1 MAVVGHGL
9 FSSVSIKKKKTFVG
23 LKVIEPSKD
32 KCPAQ
37 VQRDK
42 NVDCMSDESKP
53 HSEDRSGDSKS
64 VEEEV
69 DANMSDGDINID
81 VDGKEIIVDN
91 VAENNGMSDYENES
105 TCSHEDLS
113 AESMS
118 SIRESE
124 VEDDSSNVTL
134 GEESDPLEL
143 EHSSAR
149 DAPDKRVSEV
159 QTQDSLFRRFHRKL
173 KELMPFHFPGRPK
186 SFQEYLNRIF
196 ERKDCMEVERLDILR
211 RCSNTTVFQNNK
223 LRALLAATFPPVTVG
238 PMAGKRVPVTFE
250 GDTFPQFSHNEK
262 SMFRC
267 EVCIPFQKWAMEK
280 REIACTFKM
289 SKTSF
294 CRQHTCRYSV
304 TAVFRPRSS

>member
-1 MAVVGHGL
+1 MPFISIKERANFFSLFGFAIRKFANISVIKLNSKNVGYQGIYLENVTALNKQAVMDWATTKLAPGTPDDILTKEEVWNCFKIHHGISDERHHGMAVVGHGL

-91 VAENNGMSDYENES
+91 VEENNRMSDYENES

-113 AESMS
+113 VESMS

-124 VEDDSSNVTL
+124 VEDDTSNVTL

-143 EHSSAR
+143 EHSSVR
-149 DAPDKRVSEV
+149 DAPDKRVREV
-159 QTQDSLFRRFHRKL
+159 QTQDSLFRRFHRK
-173 KELMPFHFPGRPK
+173 
-186 SFQEYLNRIF
+186 
-196 ERKDCMEVERLDILR
+196 
-211 RCSNTTVFQNNK
+211 
-223 LRALLAATFPPVTVG
+223 
-238 PMAGKRVPVTFE
+238 
-250 GDTFPQFSHNEK
+250 
-262 SMFRC
+262 
-267 EVCIPFQKWAMEK
+267 
-280 REIACTFKM
+280 
-289 SKTSF
+289 
-294 CRQHTCRYSV
+294 
-304 TAVFRPRSS
+304 